1 MHDFVVVGAGSAGS
15 VVASRLSEDPGTRV
29 LLLEAGSGR
38 IPRESQIP
46 AAFSKLFKTQYDWH
60 YRTAPEGELAN
71 RALYWPRGR
80 MLGGSSAM
88 NAMIWTPPAREDLDG
103 WEAAGCRHWSWTDLE
118 PALARA
124 ERTTGTPRAAGEVG
138 IDVAHPAVLNPVT
151 EALLAAAL
159 ASGIPANDGFR
170 AGRMDGAGRFRV
182 TQAGGK
188 RVSSATGYLDPVRH
202 RTNLTIIPNATVD
215 QVVFDGRRATGV
227 RYRVAG
233 AGAEKATGRVI
244 LAAGAIGSPHLLLR
258 SGIGPAPLLA
268 AHRIPVVADLPGV
281 GKNLQDHLSIGVM
294 YQCREPVTLAGAE
307 RIGNVLRYLIRRDGP
322 LTSNVAEAGAF
333 IRLGRDADRPD
344 LELIFAPS
352 YFVDHGLGNPP
363 GHGFTVAAILL
374 RPRSRGEVTLA
385 SADPLHPP
393 VIVANYLTTGP
404 DLELLEAGLV
414 QARAIAARAD
424 VDRFRGPEYLPGP
437 TENLERFIRT
447 RAETLYHPVG
457 TCRMGVGPETV
468 VGDRLAVHETD
479 DLWVVDG
486 SIMPEIVSG
495 HPHAAIVMI
504 AERAAEFIRGGG

>member
-15 VVASRLSEDPGTRV
+15 VVASRLSEDPSVRV

-38 IPRESQIP
+38 VPRESRIP
-46 AAFSKLFKTQYDWH
+46 AAFSKLFKTEYDWQ

-71 RALYWPRGR
+71 RSLYWPRGR
-80 MLGGSSAM
+80 MLGGSSAL

-103 WEAAGCRHWSWTDLE
+103 WEAAGNRDWSWADLE
-118 PALARA
+118 PTLARA
-124 ERTTGTPRAAGEVG
+124 ERSGQDPRRPGEVG
-138 IDVAHPAVLNPVT
+138 IDVAHPDAVNPVT

-159 ASGIPANDGFR
+159 ASGIPSNNGFR

-182 TQAGGK
+182 TQARGA

-202 RTNLTIIPNATVD
+202 RPNLTIVPNATVD
-215 QVVFDGRRATGV
+215 QILFEGRRTTGV
-227 RYRVAG
+227 RYR
-233 AGAEKATGRVI
+233 ATGTGAAKASGRVV

-268 AHRIPVVADLPGV
+268 GHRIPVVADLPGV
-281 GKNLQDHLSIGVM
+281 GKNLQDHLAIGLM
-294 YQCREPVTLAGAE
+294 YRCREPVTLAGAD
-307 RIGNVLRYLIRRDGP
+307 RLANVIRYLIRRDGP

-333 IRLGRDADRPD
+333 LRLGRETDRPD
-344 LELIFAPS
+344 VELLFAPS
-352 YFVDHGLGNPP
+352 FFVDHGLANPP

-385 SADPLHPP
+385 SADPLHAPT
-393 VIVANYLTTGP
+393 IAANYLTTGP

-414 QARAIAARAD
+414 RAKAIAERPE
-424 VDRFRGPEYLPGP
+424 VERFRGAEFLPGP
-437 TENLERFIRT
+437 AENLERFIRT
-447 RAETLYHPVG
+447 RSETLYHPVG
-457 TCRMGVGPETV
+457 TCRMGAGPDTV
-468 VGDRLAVHETD
+468 VDDRLRVHEAE

-486 SIMPEIVSG
+486 SIMPEITAG

-504 AERAAEFIRGGG
+504 AERAAEFLRHGR